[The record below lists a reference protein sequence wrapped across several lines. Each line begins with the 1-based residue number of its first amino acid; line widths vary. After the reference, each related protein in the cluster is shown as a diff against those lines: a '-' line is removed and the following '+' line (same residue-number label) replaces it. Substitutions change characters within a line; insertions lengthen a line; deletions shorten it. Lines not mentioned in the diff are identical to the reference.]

1 MMKKVVAI
9 FFLTIYSFTTVGATV
24 HMHYCMN
31 KLIGTSFYHSKKN
44 TCENCGMHKSATK
57 GCCKDEHKFIKLER
71 EHQQTQSAETLSFL
85 STPVIVTAVVTYH
98 QAAVS
103 LFTANTSIDTSP
115 PDIQSQKLY
124 LLNRVFRI

>member
-1 MMKKVVAI
+1 MMKKIVAI

-31 KLIGTSFYHSKKN
+31 KLIGASFYDSKKN
-44 TCENCGMHKSATK
+44 TCEKCGMHKAATK

-71 EHQQTQSAETLSFL
+71 EHQQTQSLETLSFFSL
-85 STPVIVTAVVTYH
+85 PVLLPVVFAY
-98 QAAVS
+98 QPAAVS
-103 LFTANTSIDTSP
+103 LVTAGFTLDTSP
-115 PDIQSQKLY
+115 PDIHSQKLY